1 MSVAMSERF
10 ADHLGTVPLFS
21 HCSKG
26 DLAKIA
32 RLADEIE
39 VPAGR
44 ELITEGDIG
53 HEAFVIVEGSAGVTR
68 DGKEVTTLGVGEPF
82 GEMALID
89 RSPRNAT
96 VTALTPMKVLVI
108 GQREFTGLLDEVAG
122 FRHSI
127 LSALANRLREKDLE
141 TYG

>member
-1 MSVAMSERF
+1 MPERF
-10 ADHLGTVPLFS
+10 VDHLGSVPLFS
-21 HCSKG
+21 QCSKG

-32 RLADEIE
+32 RLADEID

-44 ELITEGDIG
+44 EMITEGDVG
-53 HEAFVIVEGSAGVTR
+53 HEAFVIVDGKAEVTR
-68 DGKEVTTLGVGEPF
+68 AGEKLTTLGPGDPF

-89 RSPRNAT
+89 RTPRNAS

-108 GQREFTGLLDEVAG
+108 GQREFAGLLDEVPD
-122 FRHSI
+122 FRRSI
-127 LSALANRLREKDLE
+127 LASLASRLREKDLQ